1 MEKLENLIM
10 SLWSIADDIQLLR
23 THLLDGA
30 EPMSEDDIDNCLMGF
45 ISIINLRGE
54 VLYEAFRN
62 IAMTY
67 QEKSNANNSDDM
79 L

>member
-23 THLLDGA
+23 SQLLDGA
-30 EPMSEDDIDNCLMGF
+30 EPMSEDDIDNCLLGF
-45 ISIINLRGE
+45 ISVINLRGE
-54 VLYEAFRN
+54 ALYEAFRT
-62 IAMTY
+62 AAK
-67 QEKSNANNSDDM
+67 EKHNADNSDDM

>member
-1 MEKLENLIM
+1 MGKLENNIM

-23 THLLDGA
+23 SRIMDGA
-30 EPMSEDDIDNCLMGF
+30 EQMSEDDIDNCLLGF

-54 VLYEAFRN
+54 ALYEEFRKL
-62 IAMTY
+62 A
-67 QEKSNANNSDDM
+67 QEKSNADNSDDM

>member
-1 MEKLENLIM
+1 MGKLENNIM

-23 THLLDGA
+23 SRIMDGA
-30 EPMSEDDIDNCLMGF
+30 EPMSEDDIDNCLLGL

-54 VLYEAFRN
+54 ALYEEFRKL
-62 IAMTY
+62 A
-67 QEKSNANNSDDM
+67 QEKSNADNSDDM

>member
-1 MEKLENLIM
+1 MEKLENNIM

-23 THLLDGA
+23 SRIMDGA
-30 EPMSEDDIDNCLMGF
+30 EQMSEDDIDNCLLGF

-54 VLYEAFRN
+54 ALYEEFRKL
-62 IAMTY
+62 A
-67 QEKSNANNSDDM
+67 QEKSNADNSDDM

>member
-1 MEKLENLIM
+1 MGKLENLIM

-23 THLLDGA
+23 TRIMDGA
-30 EPMSEDDIDNCLMGF
+30 EPMSEDDIDNCLLGL

-54 VLYEAFRN
+54 ALYEEFRKL
-62 IAMTY
+62 A
-67 QEKSNANNSDDM
+67 QEKHNADNSDDM